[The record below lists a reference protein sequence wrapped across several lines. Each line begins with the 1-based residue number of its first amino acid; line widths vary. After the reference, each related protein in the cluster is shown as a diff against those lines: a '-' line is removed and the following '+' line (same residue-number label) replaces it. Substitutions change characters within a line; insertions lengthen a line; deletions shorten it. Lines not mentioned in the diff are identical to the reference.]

1 MTSWWQ
7 EMQRASKADRDEF
20 AEFAAESWDVCVVNN
35 GMNWLAWLYWI
46 LPVWWGYSGKTPVWF
61 L

>member
-1 MTSWWQ
+1 MTASWQ
-7 EMQRASKADRDEF
+7 EMAAASKAEREAFLEF
-20 AEFAAESWDVCVVNN
+20 AYESWDVCVIN
-35 GMNWLAWLYWI
+35 GDMHWLSWMYWI